1 MSNALLYTLTV
12 LIWGSTWFAVS
23 FQLGVVHP
31 LLSISYRFAL
41 ASLALFAF
49 IALTGRL
56 KQAVF
61 TRREHGW
68 IALQGLFLFC
78 LNYLLFYW
86 GTGFLTTGLVAVVF
100 SSMSLLNS
108 FNQAII
114 FKIPLNPKV
123 LAGSFIGLIG
133 ITLVFWPEIET
144 LSLGDT
150 KVMGIII
157 CLAASYSASLGN
169 MVSLRN
175 TRNNIPV
182 IESNS
187 YGMAYGALYSFILAM
202 LCGATLDFEFTAPYI
217 LSLLHLAV
225 LGSAL
230 AFACFLTLIQRIGAD
245 KAAYSTIL
253 IPIVALAI
261 STVFENYVWTPSA
274 FAGIA
279 LIVSGNVIA
288 LANRENLLQW
298 RPRRA
303 AALIRTKSA
312 EEAPAQEQTEGSPKS
327 PDRPSCP

>member
-1 MSNALLYTLTV
+1 MSNALLYALTV

-41 ASLALFAF
+41 ASLTLFAF
-49 IALTGRL
+49 LALTNRL
-56 KQAVF
+56 KNATFSRQ
-61 TRREHGW
+61 EHGW
-68 IALQGLFLFC
+68 IALQGFFLFC
-78 LNYLLFYW
+78 LNYVLFYW
-86 GTGFLTTGLVAVVF
+86 GTALLTTGLVAVVF

-133 ITLVFWPEIET
+133 ISLVFWPEIET
-144 LSLGDT
+144 LSLSDT

-175 TRNNIPV
+175 TRNNIPI

-187 YGMAYGALYSFILAM
+187 YSMAYGALYSFILAM
-202 LCGATLDFEFTAPYI
+202 IWGAQLDFEFTAPYVI
-217 LSLLHLAV
+217 SLLHLSIF
-225 LGSAL
+225 GSAL

-245 KAAYSTIL
+245 KAAYTTIL
-253 IPIVALAI
+253 IPIVALGI
-261 STVFENYVWTPSA
+261 STLFENYVWTPA
-274 FAGIA
+274 AIAGIG
-279 LIVSGNVIA
+279 LIVCGNVIA

-303 AALIRTKSA
+303 SNLTRTKSA
-312 EEAPAQEQTEGSPKS
+312 AEGPVPEPTEGSPK
-327 PDRPSCP
+327 

>member
-144 LSLGDT
+144 LSFGDT

-187 YGMAYGALYSFILAM
+187 YGIRYKL
-202 LCGATLDFEFTAPYI
+202 TRLDEKAGPYLQNYAWAEPCVYH
-217 LSLLHLAV
+217 LS
-225 LGSAL
+225 
-230 AFACFLTLIQRIGAD
+230 
-245 KAAYSTIL
+245 
-253 IPIVALAI
+253 
-261 STVFENYVWTPSA
+261 E
-274 FAGIA
+274 
-279 LIVSGNVIA
+279 
-288 LANRENLLQW
+288 LLQEVH
-298 RPRRA
+298 RERNEA
-303 AALIRTKSA
+303 IRKAEAGRERMLREFSVSA
-312 EEAPAQEQTEGSPKS
+312 IGGVVSARLEEASS
-327 PDRPSCP
+327 RS